1 MGPGDAH
8 DVTRG
13 GAARATLRATTFMGL
28 VAVFACSHSAPFA
41 TGEYGA
47 VGPYRVVNGEGQL
60 TTGGGGTP
68 FYALDGGAIAFVR
81 SDSTGQNCFFVLP
94 PGGGSGLWNRCGGNE
109 AVGPRDSDFRYAAEA
124 FGPGGKALYAE
135 IIGPRN
141 FGAPPVPPWPFPTLF
156 HGTLWLGDSSRLPN
170 DDRLL
175 MPLYHDSAGYARV
188 PPDSI
193 NWVTNAEWAAADT
206 FFVIAQNLS
215 PADVV
220 TPLGLARGVIT
231 AQGFALHKVP
241 GTTTVRLYGLAD
253 GGHTV
258 VFADTG
264 LVLWKVS
271 PDGGAVVRAGELP
284 PGPSRAL
291 MGLSCAGDRCVVVS
305 HETAPNGRAVI
316 TTATL
321 WSFAI
326 SSSAI
331 TPLRTFTS
339 APLPGAVALSPVNDD
354 VVFLQGGQLYLLPGG
369 AAGP

>member
-1 MGPGDAH
+1 MAGFA
-8 DVTRG
+8 
-13 GAARATLRATTFMGL
+13 LL
-28 VAVFACSHSAPFA
+28 VAVSACNHSAPFA

-47 VGPYRVVNGEGQL
+47 VGPYRIVDGEGQL
-60 TTGGGGTP
+60 TTGGAGTP
-68 FYALDGGAIAFVR
+68 AYALDGRGIFLSVGAGPDTLGVHGL
-81 SDSTGQNCFFVLP
+81 SVLNCLTLLP
-94 PGGGSGLWNRCGGNE
+94 SGGGSGLWNRCGGAE
-109 AVGPRDSDFRYAAEA
+109 PVGRRDSTFVFAAEA

-141 FGAPPVPPWPFPTLF
+141 FGGPPPPPWPFPTLF
-156 HGTLWLGDSSRLPN
+156 HGNLWLGDSSRLPN

-193 NWVTNAEWAAADT
+193 NWVANAEWAAADT

-231 AQGFALHKVP
+231 DQGFVLHSVP
-241 GTTTVRLYGLAD
+241 GTTTVRLYALTD
-253 GGHTV
+253 GGHMV

-264 LVLWKVS
+264 LVLWKVA
-271 PDGGAVVRAGELP
+271 PDRGAVVRAGELP
-284 PGPSRAL
+284 PGPSRSL
-291 MGLSCAGDRCVVVS
+291 VGLSCAGGRCVVVS
-305 HETAPNGRAVI
+305 HETAPNGRATI

-321 WSFAI
+321 WLFALP
-326 SSSAI
+326 SGTM